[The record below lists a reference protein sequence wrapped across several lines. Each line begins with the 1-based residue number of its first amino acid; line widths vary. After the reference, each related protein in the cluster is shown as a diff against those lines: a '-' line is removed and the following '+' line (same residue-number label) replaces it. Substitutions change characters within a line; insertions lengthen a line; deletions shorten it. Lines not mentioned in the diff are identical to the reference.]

1 MPTSSN
7 NTRESI
13 AWLRH
18 QREIGASW
26 NQLCLAL
33 TRSAREIPPLYPSA
47 LAAQLATPMEDRI
60 RGQKNWRRGMVAY
73 FDNATDGNPYGHIA
87 TLALR
92 NRNGSWLAWSNI
104 VGGAI
109 RLVPIT
115 LFTRSWGDPAQFAA
129 VSLNGYD
136 LKGFEEQTRVKSRK
150 PTGDALRH
158 AVKTLRTEAEI
169 REKRG
174 FEARAQAL
182 RKDIETL
189 RRKHPEELA
198 DE

>member
-7 NTRESI
+7 NTREAI
-13 AWLRH
+13 AFLRH

-26 NQLCLAL
+26 SQLCLAL
-33 TRSAREIPPLYPSA
+33 TRSAREIPPMYPSA
-47 LAAQLATPMEDRI
+47 LAAQLATPKEDRVY
-60 RGQKNWRRGMVAY
+60 GQKNWRRGMVAY
-73 FDNATDGNPYGHIA
+73 FDNAHDGNPYGHIA

-92 NRNGSWLAWSNI
+92 NRSGTWLAWSNI
-104 VGGAI
+104 VGGAV

-136 LKGFEEQTRVKSRK
+136 LRGFEEQARAK
-150 PTGDALRH
+150 PKRSVGEGLQH
-158 AVKTLRTEAEI
+158 AVKTLRIEAEI
-169 REKRG
+169 RESRG
-174 FEARAQAL
+174 FHARAQAL
-182 RKDIETL
+182 RKDIEKL
-189 RRKHPEELA
+189 RERNPEVLA